1 MNHLPGEDFY
11 ESKELDAAKK
21 NSSIHNLVS
30 GLVGFEEF
38 YAAKNGE
45 GQKDE
50 EVHPD
55 EDYDGEHFSVIE
67 VLQH

>member
-11 ESKELDAAKK
+11 ESKELDAAEE
-21 NSSIHNLVS
+21 NGSVHNLES
-30 GLVGFEEF
+30 GLVGLEEF
-38 YAAKNGE
+38 DAAKNSE